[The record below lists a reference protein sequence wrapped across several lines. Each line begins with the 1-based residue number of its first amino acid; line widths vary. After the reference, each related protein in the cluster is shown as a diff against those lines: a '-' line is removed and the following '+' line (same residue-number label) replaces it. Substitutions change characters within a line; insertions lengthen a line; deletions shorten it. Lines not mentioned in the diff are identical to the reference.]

1 MIAQGPINAAVNE
14 EMFGHGIFNVDGDE
28 WKQQRRVAASEF
40 ASAKLRDFST
50 NVFKEYALRLA
61 FILEDFHGSQPPQS
75 FDLQVL
81 NYFLIKMDELTPS
94 VEPYSSILSYG
105 KFKIHP
111 PTFDYLITIK
121 LDEPQNNL

>member
-1 MIAQGPINAAVNE
+1 MRGVIDQGPINAAVNE

-50 NVFKEYALRLA
+50 NVFKEYAVRLA
-61 FILEDFHGSQPPQS
+61 FILEDFRRSQPPLS

-81 NYFLIKMDELTPS
+81 VYLHKFDELNYT
-94 VEPYSSILSYG
+94 LS
-105 KFKIHP
+105 KTTFFFIVFHPKLWEFTIHP
-111 PTFDYLITIK
+111 AACI
-121 LDEPQNNL
+121 

>member
-1 MIAQGPINAAVNE
+1 MFSIDAVTDQGPINAAVNE

-50 NVFKEYALRLA
+50 NVFKEYAVRLA
-61 FILEDFHGSQPPQS
+61 FILEDFHRSQPPQS

-81 NYFLIKMDELTPS
+81 NYDLINSTNLHPLTVKPS
-94 VEPYSSILSYG
+94 SSSILNYG
-105 KFKIHP
+105 NLKSTRLH
-111 PTFDYLITIK
+111 LII
-121 LDEPQNNL
+121 

>member
-1 MIAQGPINAAVNE
+1 MRGVIDQGPINAAINE

-50 NVFKEYALRLA
+50 NVFKEYAVRLA
-61 FILEDFHGSQPPQS
+61 FILEDFRRSQPPLS

-81 NYFLIKMDELTPS
+81 ISL
-94 VEPYSSILSYG
+94 SS
-105 KFKIHP
+105 
-111 PTFDYLITIK
+111 
-121 LDEPQNNL
+121 